1 MRDAGTSVIGKEES
15 GEDAGGSGGGTG
27 DAVVSEGSVGR
38 SQGNEGKVWKMQE
51 DLREVRR
58 DAVVSEGRI
67 EIHGKCKGIP
77 DRHLREMEGRYRGA
91 GGGSEGDEM
100 KWGGNW
106 GRCRGRSGEFADR
119 EGDAVGS
126 EGGTGNEGEP
136 RNVQGDT
143 GGSDGG
149 TGRSTGIWGK

>member
-27 DAVVSEGSVGR
+27 
-38 SQGNEGKVWKMQE
+38 
-51 DLREVRR
+51 